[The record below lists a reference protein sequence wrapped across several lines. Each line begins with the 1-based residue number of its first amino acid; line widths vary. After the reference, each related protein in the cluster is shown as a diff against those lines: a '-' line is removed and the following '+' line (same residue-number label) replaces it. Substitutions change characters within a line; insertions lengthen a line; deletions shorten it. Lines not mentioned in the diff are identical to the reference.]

1 MEDSMKHIHSFSMG
15 LTADG
20 RAVTGYTLY
29 GKNGFRVTI
38 SDLGGVIWSM
48 MVPDKTGRLTDVVA
62 GYDSVADL
70 EASSGYLGALIGRFG
85 NRIAGGRFTLDGVE
99 YSLYKNDGDNHL
111 HGGKVGYDSRIWTVA
126 CEDGEEPALHL
137 SYLSPDGEEGY
148 PGNLNIKVTYRL
160 REDMALEIRYV
171 ATTDKKTVLN
181 LTNHSY
187 FNLGGFA
194 SGTVLDHTLQL
205 DVSDYLETD
214 AALIPENIVSVKGT
228 PFDFTTAKTLRQ
240 DFWVDDRC
248 QALKIAGGYDHCLC
262 FNGWQSGDK
271 TVRYRG
277 YLEHTESGR
286 RMELYTNQPAVQVY
300 SANFLEDDGNRLKGG
315 LIKSKQIALCLETQC
330 MPDSMNHE
338 NFTPCTLDV
347 GEVYDYTTIFKFVN
361 Q

>member
-1 MEDSMKHIHSFSMG
+1 MKNIHSFPMG
-15 LTADG
+15 KTVEG
-20 RAVTGYTLY
+20 QAVTGYTLY

-48 MVPDKTGRLTDVVA
+48 MVPDKAGRLTDVVA

-85 NRIAGGRFTLDGVE
+85 NRIANGRFTLDGVE
-99 YSLYKNDGDNHL
+99 YTLYQNDGDNHL
-111 HGGKVGYDSRIWTVA
+111 HGGKIGYDRRIWTVV
-126 CEDGEEPALHL
+126 CEDGEQPALHL

-148 PGNLNIKVTYRL
+148 PGNLSVNVTYRL
-160 REDMALEIRYV
+160 RDDMALEIHYH

-194 SGTVLDHTLQL
+194 SGTVLDHVLQL
-205 DVSDYLETD
+205 DVSDYLETN
-214 AALIPENIVSVKGT
+214 AALIPEKIVSVKGT
-228 PFDFTTAKTLRQ
+228 PFDFTTPKTLRR
-240 DFWVDDRC
+240 DFFVDDRC
-248 QALKIAGGYDHCLC
+248 QALKLAGGYDHCLC
-262 FNGWQSGDK
+262 FTDWKTGDK

-315 LIKSKQIALCLETQC
+315 LKKSTQIALCLETQC

-338 NFTPCTLDV
+338 DFTPCTLDV
-347 GEVYDYTTIFKFVN
+347 GEVYDYTTIFKFTN
-361 Q
+361 N

>member
-1 MEDSMKHIHSFSMG
+1 
-15 LTADG
+15 
-20 RAVTGYTLY
+20 
-29 GKNGFRVTI
+29 
-38 SDLGGVIWSM
+38 
-48 MVPDKTGRLTDVVA
+48 
-62 GYDSVADL
+62 
-70 EASSGYLGALIGRFG
+70 
-85 NRIAGGRFTLDGVE
+85 
-99 YSLYKNDGDNHL
+99 
-111 HGGKVGYDSRIWTVA
+111 
-126 CEDGEEPALHL
+126 
-137 SYLSPDGEEGY
+137 
-148 PGNLNIKVTYRL
+148 
-160 REDMALEIRYV
+160 MALEIRYV